1 VTRKTPARPDSFPAA
16 EERRAA
22 ARGVAWGGVESATSA
37 LVGLVLTPLVVRA
50 CGLEGLG
57 LWSASW
63 SLAHATNLL
72 DLGVGASYTRFTSRA
87 IALSDTSGLNRT
99 LGAGIGFHIAL
110 AALIAAG
117 ALLIGPRALGLVVPG
132 GALASRAGSVFGC
145 TLATVVLRTV
155 LSAYRGVVAGAQRLD
170 RLGRIGSAAS
180 VLEGCGAALALGSGW
195 GLPGMAV
202 NSLVWGGAASLAEA
216 IAAHRLVPGLRVVP
230 FLAGRDEWRE
240 LLSFGL
246 RIQVVRAAE
255 ILGAHVPRLAL
266 AFGPGL
272 AAAGVYDLGARIA
285 GVLQV
290 SALPLPVIQP
300 LAARL
305 AARGEDGKLR
315 ALVER
320 GTRYVALLAIP
331 GAILVLL
338 DAEGILRAWT
348 GREVPSASAG
358 AARLLAVALTAGF
371 LASPLRLVLRGMGRP
386 DIEAVAA
393 LCGSVLHVCM
403 ALILAAPFG
412 APGVAGAA
420 LAAAA
425 LSAALLGLG
434 AHRTAPGLA
443 RAAAGALPAALLAGA
458 GGFVASAALRLAFAG
473 SSASLPTRGAALGRL
488 VPETLALAA
497 AALLVVWWRGGI
509 EKQDL
514 AAAAGAFRKDRAVAD
529 TAVPAAGGGRRRS

>member
-1 VTRKTPARPDSFPAA
+1 MTRNTPAGQGSFPASG
-16 EERRAA
+16 ERRAA

-37 LVGLVLTPLVVRA
+37 LVGLVLTPLVVKS

-63 SLAHATNLL
+63 SLAHTTNLL
-72 DLGVGASYTRFTSRA
+72 DLGIGASYTRFTSRA

-110 AALIAAG
+110 ATLIAAG
-117 ALLIGPRALGLVVPG
+117 ALLVGPRALGVVVPG
-132 GALASRAGSVFGC
+132 GALASQASTVFGC

-180 VLEGCGAALALGSGW
+180 VLEGCGAAVALGAGW
-195 GLPGMAV
+195 GVQGMAV
-202 NSLVWGGAASLAEA
+202 NSLFWGGAASLAEA

-230 FLAGRDEWRE
+230 FLAGRAEWSE

-255 ILGAHVPRLAL
+255 ILGAHVPRLTL

-272 AAAGVYDLGARIA
+272 AVAGIYDLGARNA

-300 LAARL
+300 LAGRL
-305 AARGEDGKLR
+305 AARHEESKLR

-320 GTRYVALLAIP
+320 ATRYVAILAIP
-331 GAILVLL
+331 GVTLVLL
-338 DAEGILRAWT
+338 DAEAILRAWT
-348 GREVPSASAG
+348 GRQVPSAAAG
-358 AARLLAVALTAGF
+358 AARLLAVALTAAY

-386 DIEAVAA
+386 GIEAVAA
-393 LCGSVLHVCM
+393 LCGSLLHVSL
-403 ALILAAPFG
+403 ALVLAKPFG
-412 APGVAGAA
+412 APGVASAA
-420 LAAAA
+420 LAAAT

-434 AHRTAPGLA
+434 AHRAAPGLA
-443 RAAAGALPAALLAGA
+443 RAAAGALPAPLLAGVC
-458 GGFVASAALRLAFAG
+458 GFFASAALRLALAG
-473 SSASLPTRGAALGRL
+473 ASATLVTRGAALERL
-488 VPETLALAA
+488 VPETLALSAT
-497 AALLVVWWRGGI
+497 ALLVVWWHGGV
-509 EKQDL
+509 ERQDL
-514 AAAAGAFRKDRAVAD
+514 AAVAGAFRRERPVPDAV
-529 TAVPAAGGGRRRS
+529 VPAAGSGRGRS